1 MTAIP
6 QTADDRPSYPSTF
19 DDRAD
24 ELFTELD
31 ETSDPQRRTEL
42 CDEIITLAVPLA
54 DRLASRYRGR
64 GVPTDDLQQV
74 ARAALVQAMR
84 RFEGGGEQAF
94 LGYVIPSIRGEL
106 KRHFRDHAWGIR
118 PPRRIQEARL
128 AVNKAHDELQAS
140 LGREP
145 TVEELA
151 DATNI
156 EVDTVREVWVA
167 RRLCW
172 PDSLDRPLGEES
184 GTATAADAIGAEDPQ
199 LDRIHDRLILSPL
212 LDRLD
217 PRERKVVF
225 LRYYRGRSQRE
236 VGQRI
241 GVTQMQV
248 SRIEAKIMRE
258 LREALGLEQPDAA

>member
-1 MTAIP
+1 MTVIA
-6 QTADDRPSYPSTF
+6 QTAVHASRHSSALE
-19 DDRAD
+19 DRAAELFD
-24 ELFTELD
+24 ELDATPEG
-31 ETSDPQRRTEL
+31 QRRTAL
-42 CDEIITLAVPLA
+42 CDEIITLAIPLA

-64 GVPTDDLQQV
+64 GVPTDDLRQV

-84 RFEGGGEQAF
+84 RFDGGGEQAF
-94 LGYVIPSIRGEL
+94 LAYVIPSIRGEL
-106 KRHFRDHAWGIR
+106 KRYFRDHAWGIR

-128 AVNKAHDELQAS
+128 AVNKAHDELCGV

-151 DATNI
+151 EATDLDA
-156 EVDTVREVWVA
+156 ETVREVGAA
-167 RRLCW
+167 RRMCW
-172 PDSLDRPLGEES
+172 PDSLDRPLSDES
-184 GTATAADAIGAEDPQ
+184 GAPTAAEVIGEDDER
-199 LDRIHDRLILSPL
+199 LARIDNRMILTPL

-258 LREALGLEQPDAA
+258 LRAALAQDRPDAA

>member
-1 MTAIP
+1 MTAISVI
-6 QTADDRPSYPSTF
+6 DDHKPSHSSTF
-19 DDRAD
+19 DARAAELLD
-24 ELFTELD
+24 ELD
-31 ETSDPQRRTEL
+31 HTSDERRRTEL

-54 DRLASRYRGR
+54 DRLTNRYRGR
-64 GVPTDDLQQV
+64 GVSTDDLRQV

-94 LGYVIPSIRGEL
+94 LAYVVPSIRGEL
-106 KRHFRDHAWGIR
+106 KRYFRDHAWGIR
-118 PPRRIQEARL
+118 PPRRVQEARL
-128 AVNKAHDELQAS
+128 AVNKAYDELCVS

-145 TVEELA
+145 TDDELA
-151 DATNI
+151 EATNTD
-156 EVDTVREVWVA
+156 VDTIREVWTA
-167 RRLCW
+167 RGLCW
-172 PDSLDRPLGEES
+172 PDSLDRPIADES
-184 GTATAADAIGAEDPQ
+184 GAPTAADLVGEDDPF
-199 LDRIHDRLILSPL
+199 LDRVDDRLILRPL
-212 LDRLD
+212 LERLD

-258 LREALGLEQPDAA
+258 LREALVPDQPDAA

>member
-1 MTAIP
+1 MTVTDQP
-6 QTADDRPSYPSTF
+6 SDRTSSYPATF
-19 DDRAD
+19 DDRAS
-24 ELFTELD
+24 ELFAELD
-31 ETSDPQRRTEL
+31 DTSDPRRRTEL
-42 CDEIITLAVPLA
+42 CDQIITAAVPLA

-64 GVPTDDLQQV
+64 GVPTDDLRQV

-106 KRHFRDHAWGIR
+106 KRYFRDHAWGIR

-128 AVNKAHDELQAS
+128 TVNKAHAELCTL

-151 DATNI
+151 EETGVDA
-156 EVDTVREVWVA
+156 DTVREVWAA
-167 RRLCW
+167 RRMCW

-184 GTATAADAIGAEDPQ
+184 GAPTAAEVIGDEDPY
-199 LDRIHDRLILSPL
+199 LDRIDDRMILRPL
-212 LDRLD
+212 LERLD
-217 PRERKVVF
+217 PRERTVVF

-258 LREALGLEQPDAA
+258 LRAALAPGTPDAA